1 MKVTGTGVLPRIQLC
16 PDGSYCC
23 NNDALCCSKKAG
35 KFIDPS
41 GNLISNPYTTK
52 TPGPTSAAAQAT
64 KVAATTVHATPTAS
78 SSSNGLSPAAEGV
91 IGALAGILFLTL
103 VAAALF
109 VWMKRRELHN
119 LKHDSMQTQST
130 MQPYHVPQYQYV
142 GKEPLPYTPP
152 EPPAELRNTPM
163 RGELASELG
172 PSRMSS

>member
-52 TPGPTSAAAQAT
+52 TSGPTSAAAQAT
-64 KVAATTVHATPTAS
+64 KVAATTV
-78 SSSNGLSPAAEGV
+78 
-91 IGALAGILFLTL
+91 
-103 VAAALF
+103 LF
-109 VWMKRRELHN
+109 VWLKRREIHN
-119 LKHDSMQTQST
+119 LKHDSTQTQST

-142 GKEPLPYTPP
+142 GKEPMPYTPP